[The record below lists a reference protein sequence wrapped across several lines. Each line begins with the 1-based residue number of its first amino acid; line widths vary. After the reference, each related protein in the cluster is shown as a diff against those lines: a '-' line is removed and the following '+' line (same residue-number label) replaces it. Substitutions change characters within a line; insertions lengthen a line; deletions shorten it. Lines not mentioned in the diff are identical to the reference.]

1 MNMRIP
7 PPIRS
12 AIEYAVATVVP
23 VATAILMPNVPAISP
38 FFLWA
43 ALSARFFGFGP
54 AVVCTFSSVASLWLF
69 AMSKEAYSIHVQ
81 GMRLGLFFIASL
93 VVSSLSRQRS
103 KEAREAEE
111 RYRSLVELAPDGI
124 VVTDESGTIVF
135 ANSALARIVGA
146 DDAAGVIGHNAL
158 EFVHPDDQQVART
171 RIDQVVS
178 GQQTP
183 WVTAT
188 AVRLDGTF
196 VQVERA
202 GIPLIR
208 GDKVFA
214 QGFVRDV
221 TERLASE
228 ARSREAQRAIQ
239 HLSARL
245 LRAQEAE
252 QRRLAKQLHDTTAQ
266 DLVAIRLNLA
276 GIHRSSAITDPRLK
290 EVLKESMEL
299 TEQVISGI
307 RTLSY
312 LLHPPLIEEAGL
324 ASALKWY
331 AAGFEARSG
340 IKVDMTIPE
349 DLHIPHEIETAL
361 FRVIQ
366 EALTNIQRH
375 SGSGVARIGIEGSS
389 DSLRLRIADEG
400 RGIPLHLRDHPEALF
415 ASGVGMAGIR
425 ERVEDLGGELQVESS
440 DRGTNIV
447 VTLPNPQG
455 DGAL

>member
-1 MNMRIP
+1 MIVPMRIP
-7 PPIRS
+7 PPVRS
-12 AIEYAVATVVP
+12 AIEYTAATVVP
-23 VATAILMPNVPAISP
+23 VAIAFMMPGEPPAVSP
-38 FFLWA
+38 FFLWTA
-43 ALSARFFGFGP
+43 IVARFFGFGP
-54 AVVCTFSSVASLWLF
+54 ALACTFSSVASLWLF
-69 AMSKEAYSIHVQ
+69 VMSRDAYPIQLQ
-81 GMRLGLFFIASL
+81 GIRLGLFVIASL
-93 VVSSLSRQRS
+93 VVSSVSRQRS
-103 KEAREAEE
+103 KEAREAAE

-124 VVTDESGTIVF
+124 VVTDEAGTIVF
-135 ANSALARIVGA
+135 ANSALARLVGA
-146 DDAAGVIGHNAL
+146 SDAASLIGRNAL
-158 EFVHPDDQQVART
+158 DFVHPDDRELARK
-171 RIDQVVS
+171 RIDQIAS

-183 WVTAT
+183 WVSAT

-202 GIPLIR
+202 GIPLID
-208 GDKVFA
+208 GDKVYA
-214 QGFVRDV
+214 QGFVRDL

-228 ARSREAQRAIQ
+228 ARVEA
-239 HLSARL
+239 LSARL

-276 GIHRSSAITDPRLK
+276 SIRRSAVVTDPRLE

-324 ASALKWY
+324 AGALKWY
-331 AAGFEARSG
+331 TAGFEARSG
-340 IKVDMTIPE
+340 VKVDVTVPE

-361 FRVIQ
+361 FRIIQ

-375 SGSGVARIGIEGSS
+375 SGSDVARIGIEGSS
-389 DSLRLRIADEG
+389 NSLRLRIMDEG
-400 RGIPLHLRDHPEALF
+400 RGIPLHLRNHPEAMF

-425 ERVEDLGGELQVESS
+425 ERVQDLGGELNVESS
-440 DRGTNIV
+440 DHGTSVV
-447 VTLPNPQG
+447 VTLPMPRGGMQ
-455 DGAL
+455 